1 MHHTPTRIPAL
12 LAAALA
18 PFAASLTAAEPAAAS
33 ATPVS
38 DYFSRPPA
46 IVTKVS
52 LTLKEMLD
60 NNVYLQ
66 SVTPIADEDS
76 LVSIIVPAITA
87 DFTRSP
93 MLKGTASYNA
103 DINIYHSASSETF
116 ARHTGALRLA
126 GAEGDWSYAFR
137 GGIIV
142 VDGNKYGPTYTGPG
156 GAPAI
161 GGPERQARRAQEV
174 YTTSTAVTYSAGNF
188 IVRPLF
194 TSRNQDFRT
203 HRIARAGYQNFA
215 NRGEYVGG
223 LDVGFK
229 HSPTLTSFLS
239 YRAGRQY
246 HQNILGVNNNFSNTL
261 SRILAGVEGTIAPW
275 AKAELLFGSDYRE
288 FTRSAVGLSD
298 RTKTKFYSNSTL
310 TLTPTKEDTV
320 TLSYVRFLQ
329 PAFGGRNAYEDITA
343 DAQYRRTLS
352 PKVTAGIGYRYY
364 AGFFEL
370 GNRHDV
376 IHYANALLSY
386 KLSATGLLTFEYQYA
401 KTDADHF
408 AVPDTSGR
416 EFERDQFSIA
426 YRLSL

>member
-1 MHHTPTRIPAL
+1 MHHTPTRVLPL
-12 LAAALA
+12 LAAALLPLFA
-18 PFAASLTAAEPAAAS
+18 PLRAAEPAVAPT
-33 ATPVS
+33 TPVS
-38 DYFSRPPA
+38 DYLSQPPA
-46 IVTKVS
+46 LVTKVS
-52 LTLKEMLD
+52 LTLKEMFD
-60 NNVYLQ
+60 SNVYLQ
-66 SVTPIADEDS
+66 SVTPIADEES

-87 DFTRSP
+87 DFTRSA
-93 MLKGTASYNA
+93 MLKGTASYSA

-116 ARHTGALRLA
+116 ARHTGALRLT
-126 GAEGDWSYAFR
+126 GGEGSWSYSFR
-137 GGIIV
+137 GGVIV

-156 GAPAI
+156 GGPAI
-161 GGPERQARRAQEV
+161 GGPERQGRRAQDV

-203 HRIARAGYQNFA
+203 YRIARAGYQNFA

-223 LDVGFK
+223 LDVGVK
-229 HSPTLTSFLS
+229 HSPALTSFLS

-261 SRILAGVEGTIAPW
+261 SRVLAGVEGAITPW

-288 FTRSAVGLSD
+288 FTRSAVGLTD

-310 TLTPTKEDTV
+310 TLTPTKADTV

-329 PAFGGRNAYEDITA
+329 PAFGGRNAYEDITG
-343 DAQYRRTLS
+343 DIQYRRTLS
-352 PKVTAGIGYRYY
+352 AKLTGGLGYRYY

-370 GNRHDV
+370 GNRHDI
-376 IHYANALLSY
+376 IHFASALLAY
-386 KLSATGLLTFEYQYA
+386 KLSTTSLLTFEYQHA
-401 KTDADHF
+401 TTDADHF

-416 EFERDQFSIA
+416 EFDRDQFSLA
-426 YRLSL
+426 YRISL